1 MTFSEKLFK
10 LRKEKGLSQEALAEK
25 VNTTRQAISKWEN
38 GQGFPETEKL
48 LILGNIFEVSID
60 YLLKDTVAQER
71 TSEKG
76 YYVSKEMAEGF
87 LAYQGKAYK
96 YVSLGI
102 SLLILS
108 SIPYWL
114 FDQNKALSTFLI
126 ILIATFGIGI
136 IVSTVF
142 LGGHQYKVLSKEP
155 LLLDHHYLKELSLKY
170 IHTKKKYAVVM
181 VLGVCLLAGGAMPFL
196 FEKKGI
202 VSGDL
207 VPYYPFCL
215 GMIAISSYILLQ
227 TLPILYSY
235 MLLVNNEEY
244 INRLSFKL
252 LKKGKKKLEEM

>member
-1 MTFSEKLFK
+1 MALGEKLFK

-48 LILGNIFEVSID
+48 LLLGNIFEVSID
-60 YLLKDTVAQER
+60 YLLKDTVVQESN
-71 TSEKG
+71 SEKG

-87 LAYQGKAYK
+87 LAYQGKSYK

-126 ILIATFGIGI
+126 ILIATLGVGV

-170 IHTKKKYAVVM
+170 THTKKKYAVVM
-181 VLGVCLLAGGAMPFL
+181 VVGFCLLAAGAMPFL
-196 FEKKGI
+196 FERKGI

-215 GMIAISSYILLQ
+215 GMIAISSYILLR

-235 MLLVNNEEY
+235 TLLVNNEEY
-244 INRLSFKL
+244 VNRLSFKL